1 MHHILPKGAQSQL
14 FWHALYT
21 FEVYNIFYKSSKGL
35 EIFSKLRI
43 RGYRF
48 PSSYCSYALT
58 LVCIVDQ
65 FLLPVNVLHKRAET
79 NESVTGFLIFA

>member
-1 MHHILPKGAQSQL
+1 MHHNLPKGAYSQL

-21 FEVYNIFYKSSKGL
+21 FEVHNIFYKLSNELKFLVNSVH
-35 EIFSKLRI
+35 I

-48 PSSYCSYALT
+48 PSSYCSYALRA

-65 FLLPVNVLHKRAET
+65 FLLPVNVLHKSAAT
-79 NESVTGFLIFA
+79 NEELTHV